1 MRALLDVAIF
11 ELDDRGRL
19 LRTIQAGRATMGEA
33 GRWHLANAVMRG
45 FEPADYSH
53 HHNGSVAS
61 LGLYKGVAQV
71 KGIKIKGFPAWF
83 LHRTYHMT
91 KVPTTRRKVAV
102 VTDWT
107 IAFLFKRDVTSLWST
122 HEPQRAFAAAARG
135 DAPDVG

>member
-1 MRALLDVAIF
+1 M
-11 ELDDRGRL
+11 
-19 LRTIQAGRATMGEA
+19 
-33 GRWHLANAVMRG
+33 
-45 FEPADYSH
+45 
-53 HHNGSVAS
+53 
-61 LGLYKGVAQV
+61 

-135 DAPDVG
+135 APRTHPHEWLTKRIRLPRWVASSTTASSGRPPGLNR